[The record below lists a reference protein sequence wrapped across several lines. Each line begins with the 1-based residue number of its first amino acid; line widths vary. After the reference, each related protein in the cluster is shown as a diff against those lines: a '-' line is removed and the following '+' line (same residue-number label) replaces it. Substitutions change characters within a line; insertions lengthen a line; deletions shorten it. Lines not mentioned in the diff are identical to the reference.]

1 MTGGDGGRV
10 VVFDGD
16 RFLVA
21 DPHGDAEARA
31 DGLYVADVRVLSRW
45 RLTVDGRV
53 PDLLG
58 GGEDGDPSRWTVYSH
73 LAEGRH
79 GGPGVS
85 VRRRLRVS
93 RAGLRDTVTLTNHGP
108 APRRVAVRF
117 EGDADFADLL
127 EVRRRELGGDL
138 LFAADLPPVQTVR
151 EAEAGTIR
159 LAGRTADGA
168 WSRAVQ
174 VSFAPA
180 ATPDAS
186 GATVALDL
194 PARGTGTVE
203 ARVLPVDDRV
213 GSSGGTGP
221 DTALARAATDADDRR
236 ARWYRSMPVLET
248 PWTPLA
254 RSYHRALADLAALRV
269 PAPGADDPDELVPA
283 AGLPWFMAVFGR
295 DALLTCLLGPVL
307 GPGPA
312 RATLRCLARLQAV
325 ADDPARDAEP
335 GRIVH
340 EHRVGKV
347 AALGGGLP
355 SYGTVDATP
364 LFVLLAAEHRR
375 WTGEDTLARELE
387 PHLRAAMAWIDG
399 PADRTGRGYVEFARR
414 SPHGLEVQSWKD
426 SRGSMRF
433 ADGTR
438 ADPPLAVC
446 EVQGYAYAARLG
458 LAAIAREVWA
468 DPGYADRL
476 ERDAH
481 DLRARFDRD
490 FWIDTPGG
498 GHYALALDGAGR
510 QVDALTSDLGHL
522 LWTGIA
528 AQRRV
533 DRLAAVL
540 LAPELFSGWG
550 VRTMG
555 TAELG
560 HDPAGYHVG
569 AVWPHDTALACAGL
583 ARHGRVEEAAV
594 LLRALVDTA
603 DRFGGRPPEVLAGYA
618 RADTGFPV
626 PTPSSC
632 SPQAWAAVAP
642 IGALTAVLGLAPDPR
657 SGKLTARAAVPADLD
672 LVLRGVPALGT
683 RWDVVASDGRVGVAP
698 AGHLM

>member
-1 MTGGDGGRV
+1 MTGAQRAQV
-10 VVFDGD
+10 VVFAGD

-21 DPHGDAEARA
+21 DARGDAAA
-31 DGLYVADVRVLSRW
+31 GSDGLYAADVRVLSGW
-45 RLTVDGRV
+45 RLTVDGRE

-58 GGEDGDPSRWTVYSH
+58 GGEDGDPSRWTVHGH
-73 LAEGRH
+73 LTEGRH
-79 GGPGVS
+79 AGPGVS

-108 APRRVAVRF
+108 APRRVVVRF
-117 EGDADFADLL
+117 DCDADFADLL
-127 EVRRRELGGDL
+127 EVRRREVGGDL
-138 LFAADLPPVQTVR
+138 LFAADLPPVRTVR
-151 EAEAGTIR
+151 EVAAGTLR
-159 LAGRTADGA
+159 LVGRTADGA
-168 WSRAVQ
+168 WSRAVE

-180 ATPDAS
+180 ATVDAA
-186 GATVALDL
+186 GAAVAMEL
-194 PARGTGTVE
+194 PAQGSGTVE
-203 ARVLPVDDRV
+203 ARVLPLDDRV
-213 GSSGGTGP
+213 GGSGRADP
-221 DTALARAATDADDRR
+221 DAALAREEVDADHRR
-236 ARWYRSMPVLET
+236 AAWYRSVPVLET

-254 RSYHRALADLAALRV
+254 RAYDRALADLAALRL
-269 PAPGADDPDELVPA
+269 PAPGAHDPDELLPA

-312 RATLRCLARLQAV
+312 RATLRGLAQLQAE

-340 EHRVGKV
+340 EHRAGRV

-355 SYGTVDATP
+355 SYATVDATP

-375 WTGEDTLARELE
+375 WTGEDSLARELE
-387 PHLRAAMAWIDG
+387 PRLRAAMAWIEG
-399 PADRTGRGYVEFARR
+399 PADRTGRGYVEFERR

-426 SRGSMRF
+426 SPGSMRF

-438 ADPPLAVC
+438 AEPPLAVC

-458 LAAIAREVWA
+458 LAEIAREVWA

-476 ERDAH
+476 ERDAR
-481 DLRARFDRD
+481 DLRTRFDRD
-490 FWIDTPGG
+490 FWVDTPGG

-510 QVDALTSDLGHL
+510 RVDALTSDLGHL

-528 AQRRV
+528 ARQRV
-533 DRLAAVL
+533 DRLAELL

-555 TAELG
+555 TAEGG
-560 HDPAGYHVG
+560 HDPAGYHLG

-583 ARHGRVEEAAV
+583 ARHARVEEAAV
-594 LLRALVDTA
+594 LLRALVDLA

-626 PTPSSC
+626 PAPSSC

-657 SGKLTARAAVPADLD
+657 SGTLTGRAAVPADLNMA
-672 LVLRGVPALGT
+672 LRGVPALGA
-683 RWDVVASDGRVGVAP
+683 RWDVVASDGRVGVTPTAS
-698 AGHLM
+698 